1 MKIAHVTATF
11 PPYWAG
17 TGNVAYHNAR
27 LLHERGHEVVV
38 FTASTPRDAE
48 MQFPFEV
55 RRLPAVFRI
64 GNAPL
69 TPGLVS
75 ALRGFDAIHLHY
87 PFIFGAELTALA
99 ARRYRIPLMIT
110 YHNDLLAGGAR
121 GLIFRAYTATSQPL
135 VLRQA
140 DLLLGTSR
148 DYAEHSFFS
157 STTPRGANFAVLP
170 NGVDVQQFLP
180 GTRSGERYALLVGG
194 LDSAHH
200 FKGVRVLIEAVSRLP
215 DARAV
220 IVGDG
225 DLRGEYEA
233 LAARIAPGRVRFAG
247 RVPPAELARL
257 YGEATVGVL
266 PSTTQ
271 GEAFGMVLI
280 EAMAAGAP
288 VIASNL
294 PGVRTVVE
302 HGRDG
307 LLVEPGDVDGL
318 TRALATLLGDPG
330 QAREMGARGRAKVHR
345 LYDWNVIAS
354 TLEGLYA
361 QVTA

>member
-38 FTASTPRDAE
+38 LTASTPRDHE
-48 MQFPFEV
+48 IDFPFEV
-55 RRLPAVFRI
+55 RRLPAPFRL

-69 TPGLVS
+69 TPGLVG
-75 ALRGFDAIHLHY
+75 ALKGFDIIHLHY

-99 ARRYRIPLMIT
+99 ARRFGIPLLIT
-110 YHNDLLAGGAR
+110 YHNDLLATGVR
-121 GLIFRAYTATSQPL
+121 GQLFRWYTASSQPWVLRRANLLIGTSQ
-135 VLRQA
+135 
-140 DLLLGTSR
+140 
-148 DYAEHSFFS
+148 DYAQHSLFQ
-157 STTPRGANFAVLP
+157 STTPPEAAFAVLP
-170 NGVDVQQFLP
+170 NGVDIQQFQP
-180 GTRSGERYALLVGG
+180 GDRSSDRFALLVGG
-194 LDSAHH
+194 LDRAHH
-200 FKGVRVLIEAVSRLP
+200 FKGIRVMIEALSKVP
-215 DARAV
+215 DAQAV

-225 DLRGEYEA
+225 DLRSEYEV
-233 LAARIAPGRVRFAG
+233 LAQQLAPGRIRFAG
-247 RVPPAELARL
+247 RVSPGELSDL
-257 YGEATVGVL
+257 YSRATVGVL

-302 HGRDG
+302 HGQDG
-307 LLVEPGDVDGL
+307 LLVEPGDVTGL
-318 TRALATLLGDPG
+318 ADALNQLLSNPSR
-330 QAREMGARGRAKVHR
+330 AREMGSRGRAKVHR
-345 LYDWNVIAS
+345 LYDWNVIAN
-354 TLEGLYA
+354 TLERLYREVLA
-361 QVTA
+361 

>member
-140 DLLLGTSR
+140 DLLLGSPATTPSTPSSAAPRRAARTSR
-148 DYAEHSFFS
+148 S
-157 STTPRGANFAVLP
+157 SRTAWTCSSSCPAPAAAN
-170 NGVDVQQFLP
+170 
-180 GTRSGERYALLVGG
+180 GTRCW
-194 LDSAHH
+194 SA
-200 FKGVRVLIEAVSRLP
+200 VWTARTTSR
-215 DARAV
+215 
-220 IVGDG
+220 
-225 DLRGEYEA
+225 
-233 LAARIAPGRVRFAG
+233 
-247 RVPPAELARL
+247 
-257 YGEATVGVL
+257 
-266 PSTTQ
+266 
-271 GEAFGMVLI
+271 
-280 EAMAAGAP
+280 
-288 VIASNL
+288 AS
-294 PGVRTVVE
+294 
-302 HGRDG
+302 
-307 LLVEPGDVDGL
+307 
-318 TRALATLLGDPG
+318 
-330 QAREMGARGRAKVHR
+330 
-345 LYDWNVIAS
+345 AS
-354 TLEGLYA
+354 
-361 QVTA
+361 